1 MCCILASAWHCWS
14 FERFGPIGGT
24 VPLPSHSAPASLMTE
39 EPAPLRAFGR
49 LVYVCLP
56 ALDWG
61 WDSSSICFDCHTKGP
76 CDGPWPTHSLL
87 LLVRVNVITATQN
100 EYRDKKRHAVM
111 ARTEECRET
120 LLQAPPKPQRN
131 HLRIHLK
138 TERPLAVDS
147 RLTVLGGSGAR
158 LNTLI

>member
-1 MCCILASAWHCWS
+1 MCHILASAWHCWS
-14 FERFGPIGGT
+14 FERFEPFGGT

-49 LVYVCLP
+49 LVHACLP

-87 LLVRVNVITATQN
+87 LLVRVNVITATQRQRQK
-100 EYRDKKRHAVM
+100 ETCRDGKNGRVQRNVASGSS
-111 ARTEECRET
+111 
-120 LLQAPPKPQRN
+120 QAPAKPPQ
-131 HLRIHLK
+131 
-138 TERPLAVDS
+138 
-147 RLTVLGGSGAR
+147 
-158 LNTLI
+158 NTP